1 MDELDSSKNSSENNT
16 FYVPSNEL
24 DFKHFLSK
32 VLKFLEEE
40 IQSFEK
46 LFEELNGEFSPSNMT
61 NEKQFHKKVSDRKS
75 GADHA
80 VATEIHSTLPL
91 RPELKPKPILI
102 KKGEKPKTLPKPK
115 IPPKVAP
122 KPNVHFR
129 AQQSDGGTEV

>member
-1 MDELDSSKNSSENNT
+1 MRLFKI
-16 FYVPSNEL
+16 
-24 DFKHFLSK
+24 DFQ

-46 LFEELNGEFSPSNMT
+46 LFEELNGKLINL
-61 NEKQFHKKVSDRKS
+61 SDIILIGNFTERKS
-75 GADHA
+75 VDP
-80 VATEIHSTLPL
+80 VANDIQPSVPS

-129 AQQSDGGTEV
+129 AQQSEGGTEV

>member
-1 MDELDSSKNSSENNT
+1 MTSDSESGASTEIDMDE
-16 FYVPSNEL
+16 
-24 DFKHFLSK
+24 

-46 LFEELNGEFSPSNMT
+46 LFEELNE
-61 NEKQFHKKVSDRKS
+61 RKS
-75 GADHA
+75 GGDH
-80 VATEIHSTLPL
+80 VATEIHSALPL

-129 AQQSDGGTEV
+129 AQQSDG

>member
-1 MDELDSSKNSSENNT
+1 MGSGANSEIDMDE
-16 FYVPSNEL
+16 
-24 DFKHFLSK
+24 

-46 LFEELNGEFSPSNMT
+46 LFEELNE
-61 NEKQFHKKVSDRKS
+61 RKS
-75 GADHA
+75 GNH
-80 VATEIHSTLPL
+80 VATDIHTALPL

>member
-1 MDELDSSKNSSENNT
+1 MSLCKDL
-16 FYVPSNEL
+16 NERNVNRAL
-24 DFKHFLSK
+24 RANLSLKLFKLAFQ

-46 LFEELNGEFSPSNMT
+46 LFEELNGTLINLSFMILIHNFTE
-61 NEKQFHKKVSDRKS
+61 RKS
-75 GADHA
+75 VDP
-80 VATEIHSTLPL
+80 VANDIQPSVPS

-129 AQQSDGGTEV
+129 SQQSDQGGTEV

>member
-1 MDELDSSKNSSENNT
+1 MVRCAFHNINPRREIISQISE
-16 FYVPSNEL
+16 
-24 DFKHFLSK
+24 
-32 VLKFLEEE
+32 
-40 IQSFEK
+40 
-46 LFEELNGEFSPSNMT
+46 
-61 NEKQFHKKVSDRKS
+61 RKS
-75 GADHA
+75 GAP
-80 VATEIHSTLPL
+80 VATEIHTALPL

>member
-1 MDELDSSKNSSENNT
+1 MGKILNKNCQ
-16 FYVPSNEL
+16 
-24 DFKHFLSK
+24 

-46 LFEELNGEFSPSNMT
+46 LFEELNGELLISLHNSRR
-61 NEKQFHKKVSDRKS
+61 EIISQISERKS
-75 GADHA
+75 GAP
-80 VATEIHSTLPL
+80 VATEIHTVLPL

>member
-1 MDELDSSKNSSENNT
+1 MHQRVQNSLSYFYGSANMGKILNKNCQ
-16 FYVPSNEL
+16 
-24 DFKHFLSK
+24 

-80 VATEIHSTLPL
+80 VATEIHPTLPL

>member
-1 MDELDSSKNSSENNT
+1 MVSCSFKSDKREIFSQIFSE
-16 FYVPSNEL
+16 
-24 DFKHFLSK
+24 
-32 VLKFLEEE
+32 
-40 IQSFEK
+40 
-46 LFEELNGEFSPSNMT
+46 
-61 NEKQFHKKVSDRKS
+61 RKS
-75 GADHA
+75 GGGESA
-80 VATEIHSTLPL
+80 VGTEIHSTLPL